1 MARIRSS
8 SHEVTTNFC
17 GNCGVILA
25 KSYAIF
31 DKCPK
36 CKETIE
42 PWLDKVYAER
52 VVRTIQENMYF
63 WSVVAMIKVM
73 HAVVSVKYHGKINR
87 YEGLSRPST
96 VFFWNPSRLLFKQHD
111 HTIKTV
117 YLSNLPHNLATFSL
131 VSIANAKRKNN
142 NAGVKYSIIICLRCG
157 S

>member
-42 PWLDKVYAER
+42 AWLDKVYAER
-52 VVRTIQENMYF
+52 VAKTIQENTSS
-63 WSVVAMIKVM
+63 WLVAAMIKVM
-73 HAVVSVKYHGKINR
+73 HAVVSAKYHGKINR
-87 YEGLSRPST
+87 YEGLSMPST
-96 VFFWNPSRLLFKQHD
+96 VFFEIRQDFYLNDMIILLKLF
-111 HTIKTV
+111 TCLI
-117 YLSNLPHNLATFSL
+117 Y
-131 VSIANAKRKNN
+131 R
-142 NAGVKYSIIICLRCG
+142 II
-157 S
+157 

>member
-42 PWLDKVYAER
+42 AWLDKDYAAR
-52 VVRTIQENMYF
+52 AAKIIQENTYS
-63 WSVVAMIKVM
+63 WSVVAMNKVM
-73 HAVVSVKYHGKINR
+73 HTVVSVKYHGKINR

-96 VFFWNPSRLLFKQHD
+96 VFFEIRQDFYLKNMIILLKLF
-111 HTIKTV
+111 TCLI
-117 YLSNLPHNLATFSL
+117 Y
-131 VSIANAKRKNN
+131 R
-142 NAGVKYSIIICLRCG
+142 II
-157 S
+157 